1 QCGLVDADAA
11 LLNNGKVLIAGG
23 DYIVFLG
30 QSSPQAF
37 LFNPTTA
44 TFSQTVPMNVARE
57 LPGIV
62 KLPNGDVLLAGGLT
76 GAAAACA
83 ATPSTPVAFTTN
95 SSAEV
100 YDPTVPSWT
109 LTSGSTATPGAAG
122 GMTVKRIAAGSL
134 FTTGTDSG
142 LAIFAGGIDA
152 ETTNGS
158 TPNFPTCESTTN
170 IHQTTQTA
178 TDLYDPTTTVF
189 TATTGALN
197 QSRGGYGF
205 GILNAGSNSGDLVV
219 IGGECA
225 VGSLSS
231 AAIGSA
237 EAGTLCGTAAQ
248 TDYYEL
254 FNPSTGTWTVG
265 MAATPPTP
273 ANSPT
278 SALLP

>member
-1 QCGLVDADAA
+1 MLV
-11 LLNNGKVLIAGG
+11 AGG

-30 QSSPQAF
+30 QSSQQAF
-37 LFNPTTA
+37 LFDPSTA
-44 TFSQTVPMNVARE
+44 TFSQTVPMIVPRE

-62 KLPNGDVLLAGGLT
+62 KLPNGDILLAGGLT
-76 GAAAACA
+76 GAAAACTG
-83 ATPSTPVAFTTN
+83 TPSTPLAFTTN

-109 LTSGSTATPGAAG
+109 LTSGSSATPGAAG
-122 GMTVKRIAAGSL
+122 GMNVKRIAAGSL

-170 IHQTTQTA
+170 IHQTTETA
-178 TDLYDPTTTVF
+178 TDLYDPSTTVF
-189 TATTGALN
+189 TATGALH

-205 GILNAGSNSGDLVV
+205 GILTGGSNAGDLVV
-219 IGGECA
+219 VGGECA
-225 VGSLSS
+225 VGSLAS
-231 AAIGSA
+231 AAIGSRG
-237 EAGTLCGTAAQ
+237 GTLCGAAGH

-254 FNPSTGTWTVG
+254 FSPRIPEPGRWERRQPNVVHAGFDFVG
-265 MAATPPTP
+265 KRERER
-273 ANSPT
+273 
-278 SALLP
+278 L